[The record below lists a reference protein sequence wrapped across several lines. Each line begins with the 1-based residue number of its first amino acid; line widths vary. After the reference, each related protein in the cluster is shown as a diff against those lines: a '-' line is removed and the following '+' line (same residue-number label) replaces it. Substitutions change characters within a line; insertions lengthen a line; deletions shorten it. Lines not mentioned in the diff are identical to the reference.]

1 MATPNYNLPTITTT
15 DTADGV
21 AAINGLANATDSAL
35 KEVADAAG
43 SDYTLP
49 VATSEALGGVKAGK
63 QGTGLTLSA
72 DGTIAMQMPITG
84 TGAGL
89 TVDADGTIAM
99 QMPITGTGG
108 GLTVDADG
116 TISLDTSAIAPIV
129 AEAVKANFTTG
140 TTWGELSEHGFV
152 YPVAEEV

>member
-43 SDYTLP
+43 GEYTLP

-89 TVDADGTIAM
+89 TVDADGTI
-99 QMPITGTGG
+99 
-108 GLTVDADG
+108 
-116 TISLDTSAIAPIV
+116 SLDTSAIAPIV

>member
-49 VATSEALGGVKAGK
+49 VATSKVLGGVKAGK

-89 TVDADGTIAM
+89 TVDADGTI
-99 QMPITGTGG
+99 
-108 GLTVDADG
+108 
-116 TISLDTSAIAPIV
+116 SLDASAIAPIV

>member
-63 QGTGLTLSA
+63 QGTGLT
-72 DGTIAMQMPITG
+72 
-84 TGAGL
+84 
-89 TVDADGTIAM
+89 
-99 QMPITGTGG
+99 
-108 GLTVDADG
+108 VDADG

-129 AEAVKANFTTG
+129 AEAIKANLTVG

>member
-43 SDYTLP
+43 SEYTLP

-89 TVDADGTIAM
+89 TVDAA
-99 QMPITGTGG
+99 
-108 GLTVDADG
+108 G

>member
-43 SDYTLP
+43 SEYTLP

-89 TVDADGTIAM
+89 TVDADGTI
-99 QMPITGTGG
+99 
-108 GLTVDADG
+108 
-116 TISLDTSAIAPIV
+116 SLDTSAIAPIV

>member
-72 DGTIAMQMPITG
+72 DGTIAMRMPITG
-84 TGAGL
+84 TGA
-89 TVDADGTIAM
+89 
-99 QMPITGTGG
+99 

>member
-49 VATSEALGGVKAGK
+49 VATSEDLGGVKAGK

-89 TVDADGTIAM
+89 TVDADGTI
-99 QMPITGTGG
+99 
-108 GLTVDADG
+108 
-116 TISLDTSAIAPIV
+116 SLDASAIAPIV
-129 AEAVKANFTTG
+129 AEAVKANFKTG

>member
-89 TVDADGTIAM
+89 TVDADGTI
-99 QMPITGTGG
+99 
-108 GLTVDADG
+108 
-116 TISLDTSAIAPIV
+116 SLDTSAIAPIV

-152 YPVAEEV
+152 YPVAEEA

>member
-84 TGAGL
+84 TG
-89 TVDADGTIAM
+89 
-99 QMPITGTGG
+99 G

>member
-89 TVDADGTIAM
+89 TVDADGTI
-99 QMPITGTGG
+99 
-108 GLTVDADG
+108 
-116 TISLDTSAIAPIV
+116 SLDTSAIAPIV